1 MSIIFSAII
10 GFLHAYIPNFLNK
23 IFNYY
28 QDKADKIHQLA
39 ILDKQ
44 IASTNMQLKLQVQG
58 QEQIAQTQADAAIKK
73 KLYET
78 VNIPTGIKLI
88 DSINGLIRPLL
99 SILIM
104 CLYTTLIILI
114 YQDLKELNIDTLS
127 LILINI
133 LYSIL
138 NIFTVMT
145 CFYFGSVAC
154 NKI

>member
-1 MSIIFSAII
+1 MSIIFSAMI

-28 QDKADKIHQLA
+28 QDKTDKIHQLA
-39 ILDKQ
+39 ILDRQ
-44 IASTNMQLKLQVQG
+44 IANINMQLKLQVQG
-58 QEQIAQTQADAAIKK
+58 QEQIAQTQSDAAIKE

-78 VNIPTGIKLI
+78 IDTPVGIKLI

-104 CLYTTLIILI
+104 CLYTTLVILI

-127 LILINI
+127 SILVNI

-145 CFYFGSVAC
+145 CFSFGSVAC
-154 NKI
+154 NKT

>member
-1 MSIIFSAII
+1 MSIIFSAMI

-28 QDKADKIHQLA
+28 QDKTDKIHQLA
-39 ILDKQ
+39 ILDRQ
-44 IASTNMQLKLQVQG
+44 IANINMQLKLQVQG
-58 QEQIAQTQADAAIKK
+58 QEQIAQTQSDAAIKE

-78 VNIPTGIKLI
+78 IDTPVGIKLI

-104 CLYTTLIILI
+104 CLYTTLVILI

-127 LILINI
+127 SILVNI

-154 NKI
+154 NKT